1 MPAKPNSK
9 PPSVADTKKPL
20 GISAKGPGIAVRVD
34 YPGSRIVKGV
44 A

>member
-1 MPAKPNSK
+1 VRINGILSA
-9 PPSVADTKKPL
+9 

>member
-1 MPAKPNSK
+1 MTVSTDE
-9 PPSVADTKKPL
+9 SSQ